1 MTMNSRPSNNT
12 SN

>member
-1 MTMNSRPSNNT
+1 MNSRPSNNT